1 MASEKSGKP
10 QRVRITG
17 AGGAVG
23 RPVARGL
30 LACGHFVRGLDLK
43 PAEGFSEYVT
53 GSVADADVVDRA
65 TAGMDVVIHLAA
77 FPNDADFFEQILPN
91 NIIGSYHVSDAAQR
105 HGVKR
110 LVLASTMQV
119 ISGMPW
125 TEKTIRVE
133 DGVAPTNR
141 YAVSKAFLEALGYM
155 HARRFKIPV
164 LAVRIGHLARQQ
176 EEFERMNGFA
186 PSKGIYLSHDDAAR
200 FFIRAVEAELSGP
213 GFHILFATSRS
224 PDFPRLDPEPA
235 RRLIGY
241 EAQDTYPQG
250 SRFPPG

>member
-1 MASEKSGKP
+1 MASAQHDKP
-10 QRVRITG
+10 QRILVTG

-30 LACGHFVRGLDLK
+30 MARGHFVRGLDLK
-43 PAEGFSEYVT
+43 PVEGLSDGVT
-53 GSVADADVVDRA
+53 GSIADAAVVDRA
-65 TAGMDVVIHLAA
+65 TAGMDAVIHLAA
-77 FPNDADFFEQILPN
+77 YPNDADFFEQILPN
-91 NIIGSYHVSDAAQR
+91 NIVGSYHVSDATQR

-110 LVLASTMQV
+110 LILASTMQV

-125 TEKTIRVE
+125 TERTIRVE

-141 YAVSKAFLEALGYM
+141 YAVSKVFLEALGYM

-164 LAVRIGHLARQQ
+164 LAVRIGHLARHQ
-176 EEFERMNGFA
+176 EEFDRMNSFA

-200 FFIRAVEAELSGP
+200 FFIRTVESEQPTA
-213 GFHILFATSRS
+213 GFHVLFATSRS
-224 PDFPRLDPEPA
+224 LDFPRLDPEPA

-241 EAQDTYPQG
+241 EAQDTYPHG
-250 SRFPPG
+250 SRFPPA